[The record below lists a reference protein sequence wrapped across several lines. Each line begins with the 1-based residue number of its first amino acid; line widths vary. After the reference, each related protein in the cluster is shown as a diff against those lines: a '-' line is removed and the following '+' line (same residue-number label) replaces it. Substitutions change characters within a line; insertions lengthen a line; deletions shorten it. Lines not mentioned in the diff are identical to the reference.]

1 MPDYITRTDVKD
13 RLARQYATL
22 YTKAGTLD
30 ETLIDDD
37 IEAAE
42 AEVNGYLGAR
52 YAVPVTAGLALV
64 KGWCLTLVEEL
75 AYSRSPAE
83 KLPEKITARVA
94 AVRKAL
100 ADAARGTLTLGA
112 DPAPS
117 EKSAG
122 ADAIVV
128 SGPDP
133 EFTREKMSGF

>member
-22 YTKAGTLD
+22 YVKSGTLD

-42 AEVNGYLGAR
+42 AEANGYLAVR

-64 KGWCLTLVEEL
+64 KNWCLTLVEEL
-75 AYSRSPAE
+75 AYSRAPSEALPA
-83 KLPEKITARVA
+83 KITDRVA

-100 ADAARGTLTLGA
+100 ADVAAGRLTLGA

-117 EKSAG
+117 EKTAG

-133 EFTREKMSGF
+133 EFTREKMAGF